1 MFFLL
6 IPFIIVYV
14 FKKLFLKKTLP
25 SLKSKHVVITG
36 GSSGIGKSFAKLVVK
51 CGAHV
56 TIIGRNMNKLDTALA
71 EIEKERIDSNQH
83 IQSVSLDVTNYANV
97 EKVLHTIDSSIAPI
111 YMLVN
116 CAGLAICGK
125 LEDMS
130 VSDIETVV
138 NTNFLGTV
146 YPIKAIIPQLKK
158 RNEGYIIITSSQA
171 GLVGIFGLSTY
182 TGSKFALRGFAEALN
197 MELEP
202 HNIGV
207 TVGVPPDTDT
217 PGLETENKTKPI
229 ETRLIS
235 ETGGLFNPDDIA
247 RRMLDDTLSGKF
259 FSYMGFESFMTTTL
273 CVGMSKASS
282 IFEIILQS
290 LLLGPLRIVACF
302 YLASFHRIIKKTSC
316 NEKKLN

>member
-247 RRMLDDTLSGKF
+247 RRMLDDTL
-259 FSYMGFESFMTTTL
+259 
-273 CVGMSKASS
+273 VS
-282 IFEIILQS
+282 IVLQCMIIVY
-290 LLLGPLRIVACF
+290 I
-302 YLASFHRIIKKTSC
+302 YI
-316 NEKKLN
+316 